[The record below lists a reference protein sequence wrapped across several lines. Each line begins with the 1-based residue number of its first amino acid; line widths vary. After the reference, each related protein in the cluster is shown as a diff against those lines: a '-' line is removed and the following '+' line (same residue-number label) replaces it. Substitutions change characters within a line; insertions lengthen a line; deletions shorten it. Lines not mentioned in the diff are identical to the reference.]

1 MTVSRGP
8 AHPDMPASIAPST
21 ATDNGRTY
29 PGSVSLLP
37 VDAGDPVWVT
47 LDGADTDI
55 ECYMTDDY
63 IAQVDD
69 RVLVTKLGRVGVIV
83 GKIAPQPGWTA
94 LSGTYGTNIADY
106 GTPYDIGCY
115 IKLGT
120 VVYLRGLLKVT
131 GTVAVNSTLIT
142 MPTGCGMA
150 NFDSGGAFFHAGT
163 LARTS
168 ALQDLRLFILGYQIK
183 VAAPALA
190 LNDNFALTGISYP
203 ADI

>member
-1 MTVSRGP
+1 MTTP
-8 AHPDMPASIAPST
+8 APRTSIAPST

-29 PGSVSLLP
+29 PGSVSELP
-37 VDAGDPVWVT
+37 VSAGDPVWVNI
-47 LDGADTDI
+47 DGADDDL

-83 GKIAPQPGWTA
+83 GKVAPQPGWLA
-94 LSGTYGTNIADY
+94 LSGTYGVNVADL
-106 GTPYDIGCY
+106 GSPYDVGAY

-120 VVYLRGLLKVT
+120 VVYLRGALKIT
-131 GTVAVNSTLIT
+131 GTLAVGSTLFT

-150 NFDSGGAFFHAGT
+150 QFGSAGSILT
-163 LARTS
+163 ASYARAS
-168 ALQDLRLFILGYQIK
+168 SVNPLRMALIGYTFKIDF
-183 VAAPALA
+183 PALA
-190 LNDNFALTGISYP
+190 ANDNIVLTCLCYP